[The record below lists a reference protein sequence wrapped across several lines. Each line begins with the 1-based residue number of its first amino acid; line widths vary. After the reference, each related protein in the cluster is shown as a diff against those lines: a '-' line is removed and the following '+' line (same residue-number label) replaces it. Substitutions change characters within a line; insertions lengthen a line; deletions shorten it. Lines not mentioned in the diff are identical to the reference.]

1 MNANYLK
8 KAGENLPKLS
18 EYTVI
23 PTHPSVEMHS
33 GDETVIDLGNIHVGY
48 FSFNLNYVDLYI
60 DAPVRL
66 YVKFCETKRELDDDF
81 STYHGDLCESWLQ
94 EEIINID
101 FPEEYKMP
109 RRYSARYIYIKFLA
123 TPQKIRLSDF
133 EFKSVSS
140 AELTNLSECNCSD
153 DLKRIDSVAVNTLKN
168 CMQRV
173 FEDGPKRDRRLWI
186 GDLRLEAL
194 ANYYTF
200 KSMPIVRRSLYL
212 LAAAPTNKY
221 GFIPSCIYEYPKYV
235 PAPWVLEDYSLL
247 FVVSLCEYFNH
258 TKDTE
263 TFFELYPIASMQMN
277 AMHGLLDDDGISA
290 VPDDSDV
297 FIDWCPGLKK
307 NHFSARRIFVYIEY
321 SHRGSRRTR
330 SRGQGRLCA

>member
-81 STYHGDLCESWLQ
+81 STYHGDLCESWLR

-109 RRYSARYIYIKFLA
+109 RRYSARYIYIKVLA

-133 EFKSVSS
+133 EESIS
-140 AELTNLSECNCSD
+140 ATNIFARD
-153 DLKRIDSVAVNTLKN
+153 IPRIS
-168 CMQRV
+168 
-173 FEDGPKRDRRLWI
+173 
-186 GDLRLEAL
+186 
-194 ANYYTF
+194 
-200 KSMPIVRRSLYL
+200 
-212 LAAAPTNKY
+212 AARN
-221 GFIPSCIYEYPKYV
+221 IPSFV
-235 PAPWVLEDYSLL
+235 FWDGAPLFYRLGLSLHVIQPPPPPL
-247 FVVSLCEYFNH
+247 
-258 TKDTE
+258 TKHFQTK
-263 TFFELYPIASMQMN
+263 T
-277 AMHGLLDDDGISA
+277 
-290 VPDDSDV
+290 
-297 FIDWCPGLKK
+297 KK
-307 NHFSARRIFVYIEY
+307 NKGK
-321 SHRGSRRTR
+321 HRKNY
-330 SRGQGRLCA
+330 